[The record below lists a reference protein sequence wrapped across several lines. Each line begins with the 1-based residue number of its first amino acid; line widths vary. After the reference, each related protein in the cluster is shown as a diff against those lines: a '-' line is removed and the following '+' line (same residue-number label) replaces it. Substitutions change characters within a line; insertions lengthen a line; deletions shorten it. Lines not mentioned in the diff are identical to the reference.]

1 MLEFKDVSYVY
12 GEGTPFKKTAVD
24 NVSFTIPEGKV
35 TGLIGHTG
43 SGKST
48 LSLLMNGLLSP
59 GSGKVLL
66 NGVDINAKGTKKR
79 DVRFKVGLVFQY
91 PEYQLFE
98 ETVEK
103 DIAYGPRNMGL
114 SEEDIQERILYAA
127 HFTGIDDEMLK
138 KSPFELSGGQKRR
151 VAIAGVIAMDPE
163 ILVLDEPAAGLDPK
177 GKSEILGSL
186 CDFRK
191 KRDNTLVIISHSM
204 EDIGLYSDNIITMAD
219 GKILL
224 SGTPKEVFSHHDTLI
239 NNGLAIPEVTTIL
252 SRLKNDGYDVNDS
265 CYTVEDAAQEL
276 KRLFAKK

>member
-1 MLEFKDVSYVY
+1 MLEFQNVSYVY
-12 GEGTPFKKTAVD
+12 GQGTPFKKVAVD
-24 NVSFTIPEGKV
+24 DVSFSIPEGKV

-59 GSGKVLL
+59 SSGKVLL
-66 NGVDINAKGTKKR
+66 NGTDINAKGTSKR
-79 DVRFKVGLVFQY
+79 DVRCKVGLVFQY

-177 GKSEILGSL
+177 GKSEILSSL

-204 EDIGLYSDNIITMAD
+204 EDIGMYSDNIITMAD

-224 SGTPKEVFSHHDTLI
+224 SGTPKEVFSHHDTLVE
-239 NNGLAIPEVTTIL
+239 NGLAVPEVTEIL
-252 SRLKNDGYDVNDS
+252 STLKKNGYDINDS
-265 CYTVEDAAQEL
+265 VYTVEDAAAEL
-276 KRLFAKK
+276 ERVFLKK